1 MSLLKVAVAVWLM
14 SAVLGLPALIDLF
27 RENPLDNYPRLT
39 RWAIYGFSL
48 LIFFAFAPFVVFDH
62 FFKKVMSNG

>member
-1 MSLLKVAVAVWLM
+1 MSLLKVAAVVWLT
-14 SAVLGLPALIDLF
+14 SAALGLPALIDLF

-48 LIFFAFAPFVVFDH
+48 LIFLAFAPFVVFDY
-62 FFKKVMSNG
+62 FFRKVITHG